1 MVNYYQVKCTTYVN
15 GKEKSVHSFCT
26 LLNEEKAQGKEIKIT
41 WENLDEI
48 YYKWGLILPFNYYS
62 FKRGRVIS
70 FFSGSFFNKNNWNIK
85 EWKQK
90 ELDIIIK
97 IQYEKEKITLR
108 ELQNYDVELVNQYLK
123 DHNLDAIRV

>member
-15 GKEKSVHSFCT
+15 GKEKSIHSFCS
-26 LLNEEKAQGKEIKIT
+26 LFNEEKTQEKEIKIT
-41 WENLDEI
+41 WENLGEI

-70 FFSGSFFNKNNWNIK
+70 FFNGSLFNKNNWDIK

-90 ELDIIIK
+90 EFDIIIK
-97 IQYEKEKITLR
+97 IQYKKEKITLR

-123 DHNLDAIRV
+123 DHSLDAIRV

>member
-1 MVNYYQVKCTTYVN
+1 M
-15 GKEKSVHSFCT
+15 
-26 LLNEEKAQGKEIKIT
+26 
-41 WENLDEI
+41 
-48 YYKWGLILPFNYYS
+48 PFNYYS

-70 FFSGSFFNKNNWNIK
+70 YFNGSLFNKSNWDIK

-108 ELQNYDVELVNQYLK
+108 ELQNHDIELVNQYLK

>member
-1 MVNYYQVKCTTYVN
+1 MINYYQLKCTTYVN

-26 LLNEEKAQGKEIKIT
+26 LLNEEKTQEKEIKIT

-62 FKRGRVIS
+62 FKRGRIIS
-70 FFSGSFFNKNNWNIK
+70 FFHGSLFNKNNWDIK
-85 EWKQK
+85 EWRQK

-123 DHNLDAIRV
+123 DHNLDVIRV